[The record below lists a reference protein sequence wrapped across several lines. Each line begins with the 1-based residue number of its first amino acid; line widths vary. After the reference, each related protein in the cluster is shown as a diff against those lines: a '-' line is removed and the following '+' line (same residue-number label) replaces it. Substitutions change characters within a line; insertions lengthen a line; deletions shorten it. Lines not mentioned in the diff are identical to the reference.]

1 MKREIKFRAQAIHN
15 GEWVYGLPVHY
26 NRDPRIEKWTMYE
39 ESGLGVDIEEETLC
53 QFTGLYDKNGK
64 EIYEGDIVTM
74 MRTPEKRRKR
84 ELVRH
89 IVTSRN
95 VCDWVF
101 KSLAVEVCGLLM
113 EGHSDFDSYKFE
125 VMGNIYDN
133 PELAQ
138 PYTLNLR
145 EIKPRKRK
153 NNKIDVEIKFKV

>member
-1 MKREIKFRAQAIHN
+1 MKRTIKFRAKSLCA
-15 GEWVYGLPVHY
+15 GWVYGYVIHRERFLYTERWVMHEPSTG
-26 NRDPRIEKWTMYE
+26 IEW
-39 ESGLGVDIEEETLC
+39 DIDEETIG
-53 QFTGLYDKNGK
+53 QFTGLHDKNGT

-84 ELVRH
+84 ELIRH
-89 IVTSRN
+89 IVTSHN

-113 EGHSDFDSYKFE
+113 AGHSDFDSYKFKVE
-125 VMGNIYDN
+125 GNIYDT

-138 PYTLNLR
+138 PYSLSLR

-153 NNKIDVEIKFKV
+153 TTKLT